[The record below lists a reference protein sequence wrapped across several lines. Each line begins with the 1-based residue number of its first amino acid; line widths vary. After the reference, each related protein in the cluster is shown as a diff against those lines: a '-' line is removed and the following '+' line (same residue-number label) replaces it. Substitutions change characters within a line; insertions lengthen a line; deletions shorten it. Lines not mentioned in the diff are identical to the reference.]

1 MIFFYIMFLI
11 PNIGERCQSDIYTH
25 ISIIYL
31 QHMIKNKRNR
41 QPTLH
46 KTQQRKEEKR
56 QIDKQTIN
64 SPQTQTQH
72 RNKERVTQ
80 TP

>member
-41 QPTLH
+41 QTTLH
-46 KTQQRKEEKR
+46 KTQQRNEEKR
-56 QIDKQTIN
+56 QIDNQQSTN
-64 SPQTQTQH
+64 TNTTQ
-72 RNKERVTQ
+72 K
-80 TP
+80 